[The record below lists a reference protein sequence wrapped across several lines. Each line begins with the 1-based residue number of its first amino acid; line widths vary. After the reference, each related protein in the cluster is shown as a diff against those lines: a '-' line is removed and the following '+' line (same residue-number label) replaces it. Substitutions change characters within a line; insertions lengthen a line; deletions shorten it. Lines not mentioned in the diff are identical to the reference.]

1 MNMVG
6 ALSILLNKYALR
18 IVDREKVGVRLSMR
32 DMVRKQTIFAGFYF
46 ACAFKKLSHCRLYIN
61 LS

>member
-18 IVDREKVGVRLSMR
+18 IVDREKVGVWLSMR
-32 DMVRKQTIFAGFYF
+32 DMVRIQTIFAGFYF
-46 ACAFKKLSHCRLYIN
+46 ACAFKNCHIAVYIN